1 MKEEENQNGNGYENA
16 FSVYEGTIG
25 LYSANDNLKAAI
37 QQQYPILSIVLLFC
51 SAYLVAALVEESC
64 KYFGFKMVEHP
75 DFVSEKDLQKAVA
88 LGVFDEDDDNE
99 EDRFEC
105 GGGFEC
111 GDADDDYDGDTG
123 ELEHPS
129 RQVIT
134 SRFID
139 DNVQDNKA
147 TSEQLLQSRK
157 PKPDVYKCPEKSLSS
172 TGAAITIAMVSVS
185 LGFACCENLMYIF
198 LYTGGSIYSE
208 VGVLITRSLFPV
220 HPLCAGK
227 FNASIIDSFIK
238 VSSSNQF
245 GCIFQ
250 QYKAL
255 EFVSTSL
262 KMTRIL
268 AWGVYCFLLFCYMD
282 LTISP

>member
-1 MKEEENQNGNGYENA
+1 MEGEEDQNGNGYENT
-16 FSVYEGTIG
+16 FSVYDGTIG
-25 LYSANDNLKAAI
+25 LYWANDKSNAAI
-37 QQQYPILSIVLLFC
+37 QRQYPIISIVFLFC

-75 DFVSEKDLQKAVA
+75 DFVSEKDLEKAVA
-88 LGVFDEDDDNE
+88 LGVFDEDDDDE

-111 GDADDDYDGDTG
+111 GDADDEYDGDIG

-139 DNVQDNKA
+139 DSVQDNKGA
-147 TSEQLLQSRK
+147 SDQLLQSRK
-157 PKPDVYKCPEKSLSS
+157 SKPDVYKCPDKTLAS

-185 LGFACCENLMYIF
+185 LGFACCENMIYIF

-208 VGVLITRSLFPV
+208 IGVLITRSLFPV

-227 FNASIIDSFIK
+227 LNALVEDSLFED
-238 VSSSNQF
+238 SSSHAF
-245 GCIFQ
+245 
-250 QYKAL
+250 
-255 EFVSTSL
+255 
-262 KMTRIL
+262 
-268 AWGVYCFLLFCYMD
+268 
-282 LTISP
+282 ISFFIYDII